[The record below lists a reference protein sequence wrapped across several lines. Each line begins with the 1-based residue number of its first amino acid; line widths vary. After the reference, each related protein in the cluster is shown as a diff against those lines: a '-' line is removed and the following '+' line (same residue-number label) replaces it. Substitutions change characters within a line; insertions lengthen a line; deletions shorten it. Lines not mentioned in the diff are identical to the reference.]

1 MQLSVPTFLTL
12 NVDFMFDIERLYLAV
27 DYEWQTLTFILIMCF
42 NAFTSAVFHH
52 PPTVIKFILILLS
65 EIVFTFYIVIRY
77 QTTYYLFPNVFQYCA
92 KVLTHPLFIYTLLEK
107 WEIGAA
113 IYDQL

>member
-1 MQLSVPTFLTL
+1 
-12 NVDFMFDIERLYLAV
+12 MFDIERLYLAV

-42 NAFTSAVFHH
+42 TSAVFHR
-52 PPTVIKFILILLS
+52 PPTVIKLILILLS

-77 QTTYYLFPNVFQYCA
+77 QTTFYLFPNVFQYRA

-107 WEIGAA
+107 WEIGAV

>member
-12 NVDFMFDIERLYLAV
+12 NVGFMFDIERLYLAV
-27 DYEWQTLTFILIMCF
+27 DYEWQTLTVIMS
-42 NAFTSAVFHH
+42 FTSAVFHR
-52 PPTVIKFILILLS
+52 PPTVIKLILILLC

-77 QTTYYLFPNVFQYCA
+77 QTTFYLFPNVFQYCA

-107 WEIGAA
+107 WEIGAV